1 MIYSQRVITMFELDN
16 ELLAQIIGFIGT
28 AFIVIGMQQK
38 KYDHIVLCKIANS
51 FLSSVHYLFLGG
63 YTGMCINL
71 ASCFTNAVYW
81 RRNKLGK
88 SNLIFQI
95 LFGAMFV
102 ALGLLSWHSPFSMF
116 VIIAKLISSVAM
128 GIHNPRIIRILNL
141 ISFPCWLIYNIHMG
155 SFSGIISDSLSITSV
170 VIGIIRLDILGKE
183 QEKTT

>member
-1 MIYSQRVITMFELDN
+1 
-16 ELLAQIIGFIGT
+16 
-28 AFIVIGMQQK
+28 
-38 KYDHIVLCKIANS
+38 VLCKIANS

>member
-1 MIYSQRVITMFELDN
+1 MMLELTN
-16 ELLAQIIGFIGT
+16 EVWAQIIGFMGT

-38 KYDHIVLCKIANS
+38 KYDHIVLCKISNS

-81 RRNKLGK
+81 RRNKQGK
-88 SNLIFQI
+88 SNVIFQI

-102 ALGLLSWHSPFSMF
+102 ALGLLSWHSPFSIF

-155 SFSGIISDSLSITSV
+155 SFSGMISDSLSIASV
-170 VIGIIRLDILGKE
+170 VIGIIRLDILARA
-183 QEKTT
+183 QEKRV